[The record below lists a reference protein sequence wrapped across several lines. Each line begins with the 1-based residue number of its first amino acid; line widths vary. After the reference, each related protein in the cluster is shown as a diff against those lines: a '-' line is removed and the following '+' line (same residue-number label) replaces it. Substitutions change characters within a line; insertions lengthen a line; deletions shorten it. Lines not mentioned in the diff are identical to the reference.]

1 MNQIKW
7 IFTIIVLSMASNVFA
22 AEHYQSGKIYDIT
35 STADGLLIRLEGNI
49 VPTKC
54 PNYKGRGW
62 MLIPEENKTMIS
74 VALTHFMQGK
84 TNATIY
90 TQGTV
95 GSYCRVIQYDPHHKL

>member
-7 IFTIIVLSMASNVFA
+7 VFA
-22 AEHYQSGKIYDIT
+22 FIVICTMGNTYAANHHQGGKIYDIT
-35 STADGLLIRLEGNI
+35 STRDGLLIRLEGKI

-54 PNYKGRGW
+54 PNPNGRGW